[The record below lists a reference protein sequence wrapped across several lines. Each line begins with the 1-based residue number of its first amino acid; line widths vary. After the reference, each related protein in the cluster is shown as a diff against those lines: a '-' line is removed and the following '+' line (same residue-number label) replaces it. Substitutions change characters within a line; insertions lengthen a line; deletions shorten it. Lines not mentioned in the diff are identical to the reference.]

1 MADTE
6 AVYILIYRGE
16 NKRPQKEVLGKKLNN
31 VASCITVDQR
41 KPLVNQELSES
52 RQLLGALNRNILEKG
67 MESSVK
73 MT

>member
-1 MADTE
+1 M
-6 AVYILIYRGE
+6 
-16 NKRPQKEVLGKKLNN
+16 NN
-31 VASCITVDQR
+31 VASWITVDQR